1 MARHKIRTSRHELRL
16 TPEEKKAWSV
26 KASEAGMSLNEYI
39 RRCVE
44 RRKVIP
50 IQPEVNRKTAIELG
64 RIGVNLNQLVRAMNA
79 AIVSGQHIPNVS
91 EAISVVE
98 EVERAVKTLQL
109 ELNGVNE
116 RKNY

>member
-1 MARHKIRTSRHELRL
+1 MSRTKIRTARHNIWL
-16 TPEEKKAWSV
+16 TPEEKNTWKA
-26 KASEAGMSLNEYI
+26 KASSAGLNLNEYI

-44 RRKVIP
+44 RRTITP
-50 IQPEVNRKTAIELG
+50 IQPEVNRQTAIELG

-91 EAISVVE
+91 KAISVVE
-98 EVERAVKTLQL
+98 EVYQAVKTLQL
-109 ELNGVNE
+109 ELNGVYE

>member
-1 MARHKIRTSRHELRL
+1 MARIKIRTIRHELRL

-26 KASEAGMSLNEYI
+26 KASSAGLNLNEYI

-44 RRKVIP
+44 RRTITP
-50 IQPEVNRKTAIELG
+50 IQPEVNRQTAIELG
-64 RIGVNLNQLVRAMNA
+64 RIGVNLNQLVRAMNT

-98 EVERAVKTLQL
+98 EVVQAVKILQL
-109 ELNGVNE
+109 ELNGVYE
-116 RKNY
+116 RKNC